1 MIIEE
6 TWMGKSGE
14 TLHLWNAQA
23 LMQKYVNS
31 SDTLIEELK
40 GRELER
46 MMVETAIDQL
56 NPGKLLTKDEYGK
69 PYWESQGNI
78 LPEMNYSHTKD
89 LLFWGEHR
97 NQRIGVDIE
106 HEREQLLRIKHKF
119 CNTEELHF
127 CQDNVQQIL
136 LIWTAKEAMYKA
148 YGQKELD
155 FKEQMK
161 VWDFEYLSNAQAGEF
176 KGSLTV
182 DENLFLFDIEFRRK
196 SPYIL
201 TWTLLNQP

>member
-1 MIIEE
+1 
-6 TWMGKSGE
+6 MGKNGE
-14 TLHLWNAQA
+14 ALHLWNAAA
-23 LMQKYVNS
+23 LLQKYANS
-31 SDTLIEELK
+31 SDSRVEEMK
-40 GRELER
+40 GRELEKR
-46 MMVETAIDQL
+46 MIESATRLLHSGETLI
-56 NPGKLLTKDEYGK
+56 KDEFGK
-69 PYWESQGNI
+69 PHWNQQNGT
-78 LPEMNYSHTKD
+78 LPEMNYSHSRD
-89 LLFWGEHR
+89 LLFWGEHGLK
-97 NQRIGVDIE
+97 RIGVDVE

-119 CNTEELHF
+119 CTSEELHF

-148 YGQKELD
+148 YGQKEID

-161 VWDFEYLSNAQAGEF
+161 VWEFDHLSNAQAGEF

-201 TWTLLNQP
+201 TWTLMNLP

>member
-1 MIIEE
+1 M
-6 TWMGKSGE
+6 
-14 TLHLWNAQA
+14 
-23 LMQKYVNS
+23 
-31 SDTLIEELK
+31 
-40 GRELER
+40 
-46 MMVETAIDQL
+46 
-56 NPGKLLTKDEYGK
+56 
-69 PYWESQGNI
+69 
-78 LPEMNYSHTKD
+78 
-89 LLFWGEHR
+89 
-97 NQRIGVDIE
+97 
-106 HEREQLLRIKHKF
+106 
-119 CNTEELHF
+119 HF

-148 YGQKELD
+148 YGQKEID